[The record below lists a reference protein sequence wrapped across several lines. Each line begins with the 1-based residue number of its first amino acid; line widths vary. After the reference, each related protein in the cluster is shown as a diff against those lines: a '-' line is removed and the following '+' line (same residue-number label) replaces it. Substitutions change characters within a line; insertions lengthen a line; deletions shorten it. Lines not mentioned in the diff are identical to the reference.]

1 MNVQNLLEKMRS
13 KGIAIQ
19 ASNGYLRANSIRPL
33 TDDQLKYLKQ
43 HKTEILKHLAD
54 MSAANQSRKRYAY
67 RFTLLDDQGGGT
79 YHTDAQ
85 PAKAKQELIDKF
97 VGRELEALDLLN

>member
-1 MNVQNLLEKMRS
+1 MNVNNLLEKMRN
-13 KGIAIQ
+13 KGIAIH
-19 ASNGYLRANSIRPL
+19 ASNGYLRANSINPL
-33 TDDQLKYLKQ
+33 SNEQLKYLKR
-43 HKTEILKHLAD
+43 HKIEILKHLAG
-54 MSAANQSRKRYAY
+54 MNAGNQSIKRYAY